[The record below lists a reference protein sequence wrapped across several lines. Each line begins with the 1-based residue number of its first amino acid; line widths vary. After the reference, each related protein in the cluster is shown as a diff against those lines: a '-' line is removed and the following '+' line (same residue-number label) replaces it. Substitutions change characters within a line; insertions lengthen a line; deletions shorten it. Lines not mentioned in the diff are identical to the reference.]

1 MPTVGHGSAVLLS
14 ILKLQT
20 RQENT
25 LESIEERVRDF
36 ISENFPAAQD
46 GEQYSSSQSL
56 IETGVI
62 DSIGVLTLVTWLEQ
76 EFEIIVDD
84 EDVVPDNLDSINSL
98 VSYVNRKREESGAA

>member
-1 MPTVGHGSAVLLS
+1 M
-14 ILKLQT
+14 
-20 RQENT
+20 
-25 LESIEERVRDF
+25 ESIEERVRNF

-76 EFEIIVDD
+76 EFGFVVEDD
-84 EDVVPDNLDSINSL
+84 EVVPDNLESVANL
-98 VSYVNRKREESGAA
+98 VRFISHKLDESGLAA